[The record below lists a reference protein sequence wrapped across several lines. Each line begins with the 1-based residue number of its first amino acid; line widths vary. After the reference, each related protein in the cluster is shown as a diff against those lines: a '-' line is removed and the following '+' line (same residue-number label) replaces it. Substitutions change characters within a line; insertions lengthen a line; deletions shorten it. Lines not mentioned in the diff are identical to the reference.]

1 MLKILIREWLGGIS
15 LMKRPS
21 PYSIVTTPEM
31 IPLSVGC
38 NEFQD
43 LKYGFWLDSLM
54 LSNIYKFIEK
64 IDLSEYDTSN
74 IVDMSLMFANCY
86 YDIDLSKFDT
96 RNVTNMCCMFGCSP
110 KLVELD
116 LSSFD
121 TSKVEYVQYMFCG
134 CSSLV
139 RLDLSKFDAK
149 SFQDYENMFIDC
161 GKLTYIKCKR
171 SFKEWCIKNQDEI
184 GLPDS
189 MREGGDGVWDII
201 D

>member
-1 MLKILIREWLGGIS
+1 MIRILIREWLGGIS

-21 PYSIVTTPEM
+21 PYSIVTTPEI
-31 IPLSVGC
+31 IPLSVGW

-43 LKYGFWLDSLM
+43 LKYGFWFDSL
-54 LSNIYKFIEK
+54 SKIDKFIEK

-74 IVDMSLMFANCY
+74 IVDMSIMFSNCY

-96 RNVTNMCCMFGCSP
+96 RNVTNMCCMFVCSP
-110 KLVELD
+110 NLVELD

-121 TSKVEYVQYMFCG
+121 TSKVEYVHYMFAG
-134 CSSLV
+134 CMSLV
-139 RLDLSKFDAK
+139 RLDLSKFDAR

-161 GKLTYIKCKR
+161 GKLNYIKCRKE
-171 SFKEWCIKNQDEI
+171 FKEWCLYHQDEI
-184 GLPDS
+184 DLPNCL
-189 MREGGDGVWDII
+189 REGGDGIWDII

>member
-21 PYSIVTTPEM
+21 PYSIVTTPEI
-31 IPLSVGC
+31 IPLSVGW

-43 LKYGFWLDSLM
+43 LKYGFWLDSI
-54 LSNIYKFIEK
+54 SNIDKFIEK

-74 IVDMSLMFANCY
+74 IVDMSLMFSNCY

-96 RNVTNMCCMFGCSP
+96 SNVTNMCCMFVCSP

-121 TSKVEYVQYMFCG
+121 TSKVEYVHYMFAG

-139 RLDLSKFDAK
+139 RLDLSKFDAR

-171 SFKEWCIKNQDEI
+171 AFKEWCLSHQDEI
-184 GLPDS
+184 CLP
-189 MREGGDGVWDII
+189 RCLCEGGNGIWDII

>member
-21 PYSIVTTPEM
+21 PYSIVTTPEI
-31 IPLSVGC
+31 IPLSVGW

-43 LKYGFWLDSLM
+43 LKYGFWFDS
-54 LSNIYKFIEK
+54 LSNIDKFIEK
-64 IDLSEYDTSN
+64 IDISEYDTSN
-74 IVDMSLMFANCY
+74 IVDMSHMFAHCY
-86 YDIDLSKFDT
+86 YDIDLSKFNT
-96 RNVTNMCCMFGCSP
+96 RNVTNMCCMFVCSP
-110 KLVELD
+110 NLVELN

-121 TSKVEYVQYMFCG
+121 TSNVEYVHYMFAG

-139 RLDLSKFDAK
+139 LLDLSNFDAS

-161 GKLTYIKCKR
+161 GKLTYIKCRKE
-171 SFKEWCIKNQDEI
+171 FKEWCIEHKDEI
-184 GLPDS
+184 CLP
-189 MREGGDGVWDII
+189 RCLCEGGNGVWDII

>member
-21 PYSIVTTPEM
+21 PYSIVTTPEI

-43 LKYGFWLDSLM
+43 LKYGFWFDS
-54 LSNIYKFIEK
+54 LSNIDKFIEK

-74 IVDMSLMFANCY
+74 IVDMSHMFAHCY
-86 YDIDLSKFDT
+86 YDIDLSKFNT
-96 RNVTNMCCMFGCSP
+96 RNVTNMCCMFVCSP
-110 KLVELD
+110 NLVELD

-121 TSKVEYVQYMFCG
+121 TSKVEYVHYMFAG

-139 RLDLSKFDAK
+139 RLDLSNFDAS

-161 GKLTYIKCKR
+161 GKLTYIKCRKD
-171 SFKEWCIKNQDEI
+171 FKEWCLMHQDDIK
-184 GLPDS
+184 LP
-189 MREGGDGVWDII
+189 RCLCEGGDGVWDII

>member
-1 MLKILIREWLGGIS
+1 MIRILIREWLGSVS

-21 PYSIVTTPEM
+21 PYSIVTTPEI
-31 IPLSVGC
+31 IPLSVGW

-43 LKYGFWLDSLM
+43 LKYGFWFDSL
-54 LSNIYKFIEK
+54 SKIDKFIEK

-74 IVDMSLMFANCY
+74 IVDMSIMFSNCY

-96 RNVTNMCCMFGCSP
+96 RNVTNMCCMFVCSP
-110 KLVELD
+110 NLVELD

-121 TSKVEYVQYMFCG
+121 TSKVEYVHYMFAG

-139 RLDLSKFDAK
+139 RLDLSNFDAR

-161 GKLTYIKCKR
+161 NNLTYIKCRKE
-171 SFKEWCIKNQDEI
+171 FKEWCLMHQDDIK
-184 GLPDS
+184 LP
-189 MREGGDGVWDII
+189 RCLCEGGDGIWDII

>member
-21 PYSIVTTPEM
+21 PYSIVTTPEI

-43 LKYGFWLDSLM
+43 LKYGFWFDS
-54 LSNIYKFIEK
+54 LSNIDKFIEK

-74 IVDMSLMFANCY
+74 IVDMSHMFAHCY
-86 YDIDLSKFDT
+86 YDIDLSKFNT
-96 RNVTNMCCMFGCSP
+96 RNVTNMCCMFVCSP
-110 KLVELD
+110 NLVELD

-121 TSKVEYVQYMFCG
+121 TSKVEYVHYMFAG

-139 RLDLSKFDAK
+139 RLDLSNFDAS

-161 GKLTYIKCKR
+161 GKLTYIKCRKD
-171 SFKEWCIKNQDEI
+171 FKDWCLKHQDEI
-184 GLPDS
+184 DLPES
-189 MREGGDGVWDII
+189 MREGGSGVWDVIN
-201 D
+201 